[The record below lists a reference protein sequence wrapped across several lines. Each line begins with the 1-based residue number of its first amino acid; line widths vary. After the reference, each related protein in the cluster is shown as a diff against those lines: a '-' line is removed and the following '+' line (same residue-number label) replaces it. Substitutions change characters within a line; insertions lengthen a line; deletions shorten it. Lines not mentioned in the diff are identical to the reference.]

1 MAALKYDDIELKYK
15 GLEVPDF
22 NINIGA
28 VDVNTDNFPINE
40 LNVLMSAG
48 FDMSSCEFII
58 AAEFDE
64 ENSKFKE
71 DIIGTFKP
79 GKVVI
84 VKMGYVGTALQGVF
98 KGYINSLSFDFN
110 TNNEGAFV
118 TVKCLDAKGALV
130 NNKTWVNYG
139 KDDIKTIVQK
149 ILSEKCSAFATIS
162 TPASGFDAG
171 KSGGYEVS
179 PEIRENLDDY
189 NYIIKFAEKTNNSFC
204 VINDTLY
211 FSENLFESKTEHKIE
226 LAWSESLLSLV
237 TEIDLSH
244 QIGAV
249 QVYGN
254 DPINQESFS
263 AKAEPATG
271 TGESGADMASLVKSK
286 TMVIIN
292 PHIINQSQADAV
304 AKSKMAA
311 YSSKLLR
318 CQGKSVGIPDIFAG
332 DKIKL
337 SGMGKGMDGV
347 YSLNHVNHRIDGN
360 GYTTS
365 FEGYSS
371 RVETT

>member
-1 MAALKYDDIELKYK
+1 MALKYSDIETKYK
-15 GLEVPDF
+15 GLKVPDF
-22 NINIGA
+22 SINVGGA
-28 VDVNTDNFPINE
+28 DVNTDDFPIRE

-58 AAEFDE
+58 SAEFDE
-64 ENSKFKE
+64 ENSKFEK
-71 DIIGTFKP
+71 DILGTFKP

-84 VKMGYVGTALQGVF
+84 VKMGYSGSTLQGVF

-110 TNNEGAFV
+110 TNNEGAYV
-118 TVKCLDAKGALV
+118 AVKCLDAKGALV

-139 KDDIKTIVQK
+139 KQDIKTIVEK
-149 ILSEKCSAFATIS
+149 ILREKCSSFATIS
-162 TPASGFDAG
+162 GIESDFDQG
-171 KSGGYEVS
+171 KSGGYELS
-179 PEIRENLDDY
+179 PEIKENLDDY
-189 NYIIKFAEKTNNSFC
+189 NYVIKFAEKTNNSFC

-211 FSENLFESKTEHKIE
+211 FSENLFEKNKEHKVE
-226 LAWSESLLSLV
+226 LAWGESLLSLV

-254 DPINQESFS
+254 DPINQETFS

-271 TGESGADMASLVKSK
+271 TGESGADMASVVKSK
-286 TMVIIN
+286 TMVIVN
-292 PHIINQSQADAV
+292 PYIINQSQADAV

-311 YSSKLLR
+311 YSGKLLR
-318 CQGKSVGIPDIFAG
+318 CQGKTVGIPDILAG
-332 DKIKL
+332 DKIKI
-337 SGMGKGMDGV
+337 SGMGKGVNGV
-347 YSLNHVNHRIDGN
+347 YSLNHVTHRIDVN

>member
-1 MAALKYDDIELKYK
+1 MVLKYSDIETKYK
-15 GLEVPDF
+15 GLKVPDF
-22 NINIGA
+22 SINVGGA
-28 VDVNTDNFPINE
+28 DVNTDDFPIRE

-48 FDMSSCEFII
+48 FDMSSCEFVIS
-58 AAEFDE
+58 AEFDE
-64 ENSKFKE
+64 ENSKFEK
-71 DIIGTFKP
+71 DILGTFKP

-84 VKMGYVGTALQGVF
+84 VKMGYSGSTLQGVF

-110 TNNEGAFV
+110 SDNEGAYV
-118 TVKCLDAKGALV
+118 AVKCLDAKGALV

-139 KDDIKTIVQK
+139 KQDIKTIVEK
-149 ILSEKCSAFATIS
+149 ILREKCSSFATIS
-162 TPASGFDAG
+162 GIESDFDQG
-171 KSGGYEVS
+171 KSGGYELS
-179 PEIRENLDDY
+179 PEIKENLDDY
-189 NYIIKFAEKTNNSFC
+189 NYVIKFAEKTNNSFC

-211 FSENLFESKTEHKIE
+211 FSENLFEKNKEQKVE
-226 LAWSESLLSLV
+226 LAWGESLLSLV

-254 DPINQESFS
+254 DPINQETFS

-271 TGESGADMASLVKSK
+271 TGESGADMASVVKSK
-286 TMVIIN
+286 TMVIVN
-292 PHIINQSQADAV
+292 PYIINQSQADAV

-311 YSSKLLR
+311 YSGKLLR
-318 CQGKSVGIPDIFAG
+318 CQGKTVGIPDILAG
-332 DKIKL
+332 DKIKI
-337 SGMGKGMDGV
+337 SGMGKGVNGV
-347 YSLNHVNHRIDGN
+347 YSLNHVTHRIDVN